1 MRLVIECYVSQRR
14 GGVSATARQL
24 GLAGHGLD
32 QDGALASLRR
42 AAAAWIMGL
51 TVAGRLAEALAR
63 RGIRCEESGSEGY
76 IIDLRV
82 G

>member
-1 MRLVIECYVSQRR
+1 MRLVIECDVSQRR

-32 QDGALASLRR
+32 RDGALASLRR
-42 AAAAWIMGL
+42 AAAAWVMGL
-51 TVAGRLAEALAR
+51 TVADRLAEALAR
-63 RGIRCEESGSEGY
+63 RDIRCEDSGSEGY

-82 G
+82 A